1 MAKDSAKNVIGEGVG
16 KGDEAERIFKRIEK
30 EGISSRLAAAQVIGG
45 SEGLA
50 VDEAGAGRKNPHG
63 VVKAG

>member
-1 MAKDSAKNVIGEGVG
+1 MAKDSAKNVIGKSGG
-16 KGDEAERIFKRIEK
+16 SDDEAERIFKVVEK

-45 SEGLA
+45 SEGLTL
-50 VDEAGAGRKNPHG
+50 DGPGAGRKNPHG